1 MRNQTVWNT
10 DYNRSDCTDGSKNV
24 RETGGRAYV
33 LRRFLWIQAKKIC
46 TGCSWNSEEKVLAN
60 MFLHYV
66 FDMWMKRNFPN
77 APFERY
83 ADDGVVHCST
93 KEEALYI
100 KEKFAKRI

>member
-1 MRNQTVWNT
+1 
-10 DYNRSDCTDGSKNV
+10 
-24 RETGGRAYV
+24 
-33 LRRFLWIQAKKIC
+33 
-46 TGCSWNSEEKVLAN
+46 

-83 ADDGVVHCST
+83 ADDGVVHCKT

-100 KEKFAKRI
+100 KECLLEDLQNVNLNYIRPKLELCIVKIRTEQRMKT

>member
-1 MRNQTVWNT
+1 M
-10 DYNRSDCTDGSKNV
+10 
-24 RETGGRAYV
+24 
-33 LRRFLWIQAKKIC
+33 
-46 TGCSWNSEEKVLAN
+46 LAN